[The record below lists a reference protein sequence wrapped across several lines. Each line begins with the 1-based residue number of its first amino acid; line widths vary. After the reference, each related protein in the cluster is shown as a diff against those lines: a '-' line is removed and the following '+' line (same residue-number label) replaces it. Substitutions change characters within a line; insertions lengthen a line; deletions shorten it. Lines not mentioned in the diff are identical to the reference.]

1 MGCTGNM
8 FLNRCV
14 GAKIMLVPPLKYSST
29 VKGEESLRQI
39 VEEYSR
45 VLR

>member
-1 MGCTGNM
+1 MGCTGNV
-8 FLNRCV
+8 FLDRCV

-29 VKGEESLRQI
+29 AKEEESLRQI
-39 VEEYSR
+39 VEEYSL